1 MSKNTEKNLCQY
13 IKLLEKLLILIMD
26 NREKKNYEAQRKLEK
41 LKILLS
47 KRGITP
53 EEIESSI
60 SINEPYDKNL
70 ENLSDDLVK
79 EYIPVDI
86 NNINITLQQKDIIN
100 YIEQQHAQFKQ
111 LGINEANLKTWNSLN
126 SYGNIKNTK
135 VIEKGE
141 PLFMRLD
148 AEEEVDYLQSI
159 MKK

>member
-1 MSKNTEKNLCQY
+1 
-13 IKLLEKLLILIMD
+13 MD
-26 NREKKNYEAQRKLEK
+26 NSEKKNYEAQRKLEK

-86 NNINITLQQKDIIN
+86 NDINITQEQKNIIN
-100 YIEQQHAQFKQ
+100 YIEQQHTQFKQ
-111 LGINEANLKTWNSLN
+111 LGINLN
-126 SYGNIKNTK
+126 
-135 VIEKGE
+135 
-141 PLFMRLD
+141 
-148 AEEEVDYLQSI
+148 EEEVQ
-159 MKK
+159 K

>member
-111 LGINEANLKTWNSLN
+111 LGITFN
-126 SYGNIKNTK
+126 Y
-135 VIEKGE
+135 
-141 PLFMRLD
+141 RL
-148 AEEEVDYLQSI
+148 EMIYF
-159 MKK
+159 

>member
-53 EEIESSI
+53 EEIEASI

-86 NNINITLQQKDIIN
+86 NNINITLQQKDIIT

-111 LGINEANLKTWNSLN
+111 LGINLN
-126 SYGNIKNTK
+126 
-135 VIEKGE
+135 
-141 PLFMRLD
+141 
-148 AEEEVDYLQSI
+148 EEENQ
-159 MKK
+159 K

>member
-53 EEIESSI
+53 EEIEASI

-111 LGINEANLKTWNSLN
+111 LGITFN
-126 SYGNIKNTK
+126 
-135 VIEKGE
+135 
-141 PLFMRLD
+141 
-148 AEEEVDYLQSI
+148 
-159 MKK
+159 

>member
-1 MSKNTEKNLCQY
+1 MSKNTEKKLCQY

-26 NREKKNYEAQRKLEK
+26 NRDKKNFEAQRKLEK

-53 EEIESSI
+53 EEIEASI

-111 LGINEANLKTWNSLN
+111 LGINLN
-126 SYGNIKNTK
+126 
-135 VIEKGE
+135 
-141 PLFMRLD
+141 
-148 AEEEVDYLQSI
+148 EEENQ
-159 MKK
+159 K

>member
-1 MSKNTEKNLCQY
+1 MSKNTEKKLCQY
-13 IKLLEKLLILIMD
+13 VNLLEKLLILIMD
-26 NREKKNYEAQRKLEK
+26 NSEKKNYEAQRKLEK

-86 NNINITLQQKDIIN
+86 NDINITQEQKNIIN
-100 YIEQQHAQFKQ
+100 YIEQQHTQFKQ
-111 LGINEANLKTWNSLN
+111 LGINLN
-126 SYGNIKNTK
+126 
-135 VIEKGE
+135 
-141 PLFMRLD
+141 
-148 AEEEVDYLQSI
+148 EEEIQ
-159 MKK
+159 K

>member
-1 MSKNTEKNLCQY
+1 MSKNTEKKLCQY
-13 IKLLEKLLILIMD
+13 VNLLEKLLILIMD
-26 NREKKNYEAQRKLEK
+26 NSEKKNYEAQRKLEK

-86 NNINITLQQKDIIN
+86 NDINITQEQKNIIN
-100 YIEQQHAQFKQ
+100 YIEQQHTQFKQ
-111 LGINEANLKTWNSLN
+111 LGINLN
-126 SYGNIKNTK
+126 EDEIQK
-135 VIEKGE
+135 
-141 PLFMRLD
+141 
-148 AEEEVDYLQSI
+148 
-159 MKK
+159 

>member
-53 EEIESSI
+53 EEIEASI
-60 SINEPYDKNL
+60 SINEPYDKSL

-111 LGINEANLKTWNSLN
+111 LGINLN
-126 SYGNIKNTK
+126 EDENQK
-135 VIEKGE
+135 
-141 PLFMRLD
+141 
-148 AEEEVDYLQSI
+148 
-159 MKK
+159 

>member
-1 MSKNTEKNLCQY
+1 MSKNAEKKLCQY
-13 IKLLEKLLILIMD
+13 VNLLEKLLILIMD
-26 NREKKNYEAQRKLEK
+26 NSEKKNYEAQRKLEK

-86 NNINITLQQKDIIN
+86 NDINITQEQKNIIN
-100 YIEQQHAQFKQ
+100 YIEQQHTQFKQ
-111 LGINEANLKTWNSLN
+111 LGINLN
-126 SYGNIKNTK
+126 
-135 VIEKGE
+135 
-141 PLFMRLD
+141 
-148 AEEEVDYLQSI
+148 EEDVQ
-159 MKK
+159 K

>member
-53 EEIESSI
+53 EEIEASI

-100 YIEQQHAQFKQ
+100 YIEQQHTQFKQ
-111 LGINEANLKTWNSLN
+111 LGINLN
-126 SYGNIKNTK
+126 
-135 VIEKGE
+135 
-141 PLFMRLD
+141 
-148 AEEEVDYLQSI
+148 EEENQ
-159 MKK
+159 K

>member
-53 EEIESSI
+53 EEIEASI
-60 SINEPYDKNL
+60 SINEPYDNNL

-111 LGINEANLKTWNSLN
+111 LGINLN
-126 SYGNIKNTK
+126 EDENQK
-135 VIEKGE
+135 
-141 PLFMRLD
+141 
-148 AEEEVDYLQSI
+148 
-159 MKK
+159 

>member
-53 EEIESSI
+53 EELEASI

-111 LGINEANLKTWNSLN
+111 LGINLN
-126 SYGNIKNTK
+126 
-135 VIEKGE
+135 
-141 PLFMRLD
+141 
-148 AEEEVDYLQSI
+148 EEENQ
-159 MKK
+159 K

>member
-53 EEIESSI
+53 EEIEASI

-111 LGINEANLKTWNSLN
+111 LGINLN
-126 SYGNIKNTK
+126 EDENQK
-135 VIEKGE
+135 
-141 PLFMRLD
+141 
-148 AEEEVDYLQSI
+148 
-159 MKK
+159 

>member
-53 EEIESSI
+53 EEIEASI

-111 LGINEANLKTWNSLN
+111 LGINLN
-126 SYGNIKNTK
+126 
-135 VIEKGE
+135 
-141 PLFMRLD
+141 
-148 AEEEVDYLQSI
+148 EEENQ
-159 MKK
+159 K